1 MRSGRLCNCNN
12 NQRARPNPLD
22 AYRSALLLLFPLADA
37 KIIQRMTKTFLAR
50 AIALCSFVVIASS
63 CFAQSTA
70 PAKQNVQDC
79 QQAAT
84 ESAMRIC
91 ENGRYEAAQRELNSA
106 YQSLLSHL
114 DIGQKEKLRLAQ
126 RAWLRYRTANADFQA
141 ALFQGGT
148 VSPLIR
154 VATLTQMT
162 NARISELK
170 KALNP

>member
-1 MRSGRLCNCNN
+1 
-12 NQRARPNPLD
+12 
-22 AYRSALLLLFPLADA
+22 
-37 KIIQRMTKTFLAR
+37 
-50 AIALCSFVVIASS
+50 
-63 CFAQSTA
+63 
-70 PAKQNVQDC
+70 
-79 QQAAT
+79 
-84 ESAMRIC
+84 MRIC

-106 YQSLLSHL
+106 YQNLLSHL

-141 ALFQGGT
+141 GLFQGAT

-162 NARISELK
+162 NARTSELK